1 MNIHD
6 IMQMLS
12 DKHGSDI
19 HIKVGMPPH
28 LRVDG
33 QLLPIEGTP
42 KLSSEQAEALIIP
55 LLSAEQKEFLA
66 KEKELDFG
74 YQFREVGRFRI
85 NVYHQQGT
93 IAAAFRLIP
102 TEIKTLDELSMPT
115 VLHEFTHYRQGLI
128 LVTGPTGEGKSTT
141 LAAMIDEIN
150 HTRNQHILTIEDPIE
165 FIYKSDKSIISQRE
179 MHLDTLGWEIAL
191 RSALR
196 QDPDVVLVGEMRDY
210 ETIAAAITTAETGH
224 LVFATLHTSTAA
236 QTIDRIVDVF
246 PAHQQAQ
253 IRQQLAST
261 IVAVLSQRL
270 IPRTNGGR
278 VAACEIMI
286 ANGAIRN
293 LIREAKT
300 HQIDTVIQTSAASG
314 MMLIENHLL
323 TMVQQ
328 GVITATQAREYAFRL
343 QEMDRLLGGN

>member
-1 MNIHD
+1 
-6 IMQMLS
+6 
-12 DKHGSDI
+12 
-19 HIKVGMPPH
+19 
-28 LRVDG
+28 
-33 QLLPIEGTP
+33 
-42 KLSSEQAEALIIP
+42 
-55 LLSAEQKEFLA
+55 
-66 KEKELDFG
+66 
-74 YQFREVGRFRI
+74 
-85 NVYHQQGT
+85 
-93 IAAAFRLIP
+93 
-102 TEIKTLDELSMPT
+102 
-115 VLHEFTHYRQGLI
+115 
-128 LVTGPTGEGKSTT
+128 
-141 LAAMIDEIN
+141 
-150 HTRNQHILTIEDPIE
+150 
-165 FIYKSDKSIISQRE
+165 
-179 MHLDTLGWEIAL
+179 LGWEIAL